1 LMGNSPG
8 SHGSGPSTEAA
19 ISKKNKS
26 KKGYEGA
33 VATAEAKSA
42 TKVRDYE
49 SHVLICTGGDCKK
62 RGAKD
67 VRKTL
72 KGELRAS
79 GLLGEVRTDTV
90 GCLGL
95 CKHGPNAV
103 VYDAAEP
110 KGTWYLGLQDKD
122 VPEVVEEHLANGA
135 PVRRLAA
142 ERRPRKAGKK

>member
-1 LMGNSPG
+1 MGDVPG
-8 SHGSGPSTEAA
+8 PHGPGPSTEAT
-19 ISKKNKS
+19 ISKKK
-26 KKGYEGA
+26 KARKGYEGTVA
-33 VATAEAKSA
+33 VTDAGPPTR
-42 TKVRDYE
+42 VRDYE

-67 VRKTL
+67 VRKAI
-72 KGELRAS
+72 KAELRAS

-103 VYDAAEP
+103 VYDGAEP
-110 KGTWYLGLQDKD
+110 KGTWYVGLRENDAA
-122 VPEVVEEHLANGA
+122 EVVEEHLANGA

-142 ERRPRKAGKK
+142 ERRSRKARK

>member
-1 LMGNSPG
+1 MADE
-8 SHGSGPSTEAA
+8 GPAA
-19 ISKKNKS
+19 
-26 KKGYEGA
+26 
-33 VATAEAKSA
+33 
-42 TKVRDYE
+42 KVRDYE
-49 SHVLICTGGDCKK
+49 SHVLVCTGGDCKK

-67 VRKTL
+67 VRKAL
-72 KGELRAS
+72 KEELRDS

-103 VYDAAEP
+103 VYDGAEP
-110 KGTWYLGLQDKD
+110 KGTWYIGLQGKD

-142 ERRPRKAGKK
+142 ERRPRKARKK

>member
-1 LMGNSPG
+1 M
-8 SHGSGPSTEAA
+8 
-19 ISKKNKS
+19 
-26 KKGYEGA
+26 
-33 VATAEAKSA
+33 

-67 VRKTL
+67 VTKTL

-79 GLLGEVRTDTV
+79 GLLGEVRTDNV

-103 VYDAAEP
+103 VYDGAEP
-110 KGTWYLGLQDKD
+110 KGTWYTGLREKD
-122 VPEVVEEHLANGA
+122 VPAVVEEHLANGT
-135 PVRRLAA
+135 PVQRLAA
-142 ERRPRKAGKK
+142 ERRPRKTRKK